1 MRRQIA
7 PLDGLYSA
15 YISFYCLLL
24 RPAVYQTVFFFIHV
38 SREGSDVGGQ
48 GLAVLFAANL

>member
-15 YISFYCLLL
+15 YIVLLL
-24 RPAVYQTVFFFIHV
+24 ATNVLLFIKQYFFFIHV

-48 GLAVLFAANL
+48 GLAVLFATNL

>member
-1 MRRQIA
+1 MDYTPRIYRFIA
-7 PLDGLYSA
+7 LYV
-15 YISFYCLLL
+15 LLFIKQ
-24 RPAVYQTVFFFIHV
+24 YFFFIHV